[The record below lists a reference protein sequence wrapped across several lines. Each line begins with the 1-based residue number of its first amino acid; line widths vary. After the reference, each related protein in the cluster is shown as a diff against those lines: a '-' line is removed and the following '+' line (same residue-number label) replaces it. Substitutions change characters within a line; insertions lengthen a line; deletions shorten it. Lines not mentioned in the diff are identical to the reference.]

1 MWRAGP
7 RLSAK
12 TVAQNPGGSV
22 MPTRP
27 VAQATLAPPA
37 GVVAAP
43 TPMLVDVVEDDD
55 VLAHAR
61 VVEMTPNAADR
72 RNSLMARALGSGPE
86 LSLLDNRTPVDGW
99 ILRRASGSEDGLSGT
114 A

>member
-27 VAQATLAPPA
+27 VAQATLAPAA

-43 TPMLVDVVEDDD
+43 TPTLVDVVVDVD
-55 VLAHAR
+55 VLAHAS
-61 VVEMTPNAADR
+61 VVEMTANAADR
-72 RNSLMARALGSGPE
+72 RNSLMARARGRN
-86 LSLLDNRTPVDGW
+86 LS
-99 ILRRASGSEDGLSGT
+99 
-114 A
+114 